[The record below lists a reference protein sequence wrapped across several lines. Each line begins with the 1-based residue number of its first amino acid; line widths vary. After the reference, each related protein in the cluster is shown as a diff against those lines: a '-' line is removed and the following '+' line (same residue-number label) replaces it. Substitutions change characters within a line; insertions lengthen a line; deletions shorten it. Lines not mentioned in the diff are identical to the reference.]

1 MTNQIVFRSHQE
13 MVYCPV
19 SNSSSQK
26 PFVVHGTEGFEPR
39 RADDE
44 CDYRK
49 IVGVVNVR
57 VFNKYIGRAIFWSC
71 KKKNSHAHIRFVNA
85 SRDLTVV
92 TSQKAIYA
100 ARD

>member
-1 MTNQIVFRSHQE
+1 MAYQE

-26 PFVVHGTEGFEPR
+26 SFVIHDAQGFGPR

-49 IVGVVNVR
+49 
-57 VFNKYIGRAIFWSC
+57 FKLSAWYICACSISISGAQFSAVAKQIPMHR
-71 KKKNSHAHIRFVNA
+71 
-85 SRDLTVV
+85 
-92 TSQKAIYA
+92 
-100 ARD
+100 

>member
-1 MTNQIVFRSHQE
+1 

-26 PFVVHGTEGFEPR
+26 PFVVHDTEGFEPR

-49 IVGVVNVR
+49 IVGVVNMC
-57 VFNKYIGRAIFWSC
+57 VFNKINISGA
-71 KKKNSHAHIRFVNA
+71 RF
-85 SRDLTVV
+85 S
-92 TSQKAIYA
+92 
-100 ARD
+100 

>member
-1 MTNQIVFRSHQE
+1 

-49 IVGVVNVR
+49 IAGVFLTEPLLYGFKLFKVLI
-57 VFNKYIGRAIFWSC
+57 FNIFPLKNFGEKNFYVLNCHGGRTCACSMTKLLRRAI
-71 KKKNSHAHIRFVNA
+71 
-85 SRDLTVV
+85 
-92 TSQKAIYA
+92 
-100 ARD
+100 

>member
-1 MTNQIVFRSHQE
+1 

-49 IVGVVNVR
+49 IVGVVNMC

-71 KKKNSHAHIRFVNA
+71 KKNSHVHIRFVYA
-85 SRDLTVV
+85 SRDLTVI